1 MVNVICGKTLA
12 LKRRELLA
20 NKVSDFKQLS
30 GRSPCL
36 SVILV
41 GEYPPSLVY
50 VGAKQKACNDVGIAS
65 KLIKLPVQSFEQD
78 LFNIIDDLNSDTGV
92 DGILL
97 QLPLPGSIDPF
108 SYLSKISPLKDVDG
122 LSPYNLGRLLAMRP
136 IHIPCTPQGVME
148 ILSDMAVNIE
158 SKKVV
163 ILGRSILVGRSLAL
177 LMEQANA
184 TVTVVHSK
192 TQDPELICK
201 QADILVSAIGKPGY
215 ITDKFV
221 KPGAIVID
229 VGITNVHGSLKGDV
243 DFDSVEKVASH
254 LTPVPGGV
262 GPMTVSKLLE
272 NTINAA
278 YFLHSS

>member
-1 MVNVICGKTLA
+1 MANIVCGKTLA
-12 LKRRELLA
+12 LQRQSLLA
-20 NKVSDFKQLS
+20 KRVDDFKKLY
-30 GRSPCL
+30 GRAPCL

-41 GEYPPSLVY
+41 GNYPPSLTY
-50 VGAKQKACNDVGIAS
+50 VSAKQKACHAVGIKS
-65 KLIKLPVQSFEQD
+65 CLIELPEKLFENKLHNVIEK
-78 LFNIIDDLNSDTGV
+78 LNNDNTV

-97 QLPLPGSIDPF
+97 QLPLPDNISAFP
-108 SYLSKISPLKDVDG
+108 YLSEINCLKDVDG
-122 LSPYNLGRLLAMRP
+122 LSPYNLGCLIAKRP
-136 IHIPCTPQGVME
+136 VHIPCTPQGVMD
-148 ILSDMAVNIE
+148 LLKSLNVQLA

-163 ILGRSILVGRSLAL
+163 VLGRSVLVGRSLAL

-184 TVTVVHSK
+184 TVTVVHSY
-192 TQDPELICK
+192 TLNHEIICK

-215 ITDKFV
+215 ITSEFV

-229 VGITNVHGSLKGDV
+229 VGITNVNGIIKGDV
-243 DFDSVEKVASH
+243 DFDSVAKVASH

-278 YFLHSS
+278 FMLGCG